1 MSHAPPGEKGGGGYV
16 APSKGL
22 MSNPYKPGASG
33 PPGYNYPIKTTSEI
47 PKPITTPDR
56 SGPVGAT
63 GDGRWNAG
71 YDDDT
76 NEKKHWD
83 SIQNDKNR
91 NRILNKTVENY
102 NKPWLGTNA
111 EWGNFEDDTKLTTA
125 IKTGSNFL
133 MRAFYAPVDITYAK
147 FVGDPA
153 ANIYES
159 FQKAGYIAPTG
170 TEKQYVL
177 DPITNTYVDP
187 AMVIGGDAELTTF
200 TQPSPVEFGTG
211 VKTAAEI
218 GTTIY
223 YAPSIY
229 TLGKNVIVGGYKKLQ
244 NFFKPKVP
252 IKGNVVIDDLANQ
265 SVGASYKPQKY
276 VAKLDEFPD
285 GIPPEVEG
293 YTGYVVLVNR
303 HTGKEFS
310 GVTTKHP
317 NGGFVTNT
325 NTHRWTDG
333 KYYTGRYDQH
343 FSNVNPAQPLD
354 EVVVYHK
361 NMDTLISRFDEQLP
375 IKYEASTTDNSGV
388 LLHHHLDE
396 IYQNN
401 QSFVEG
407 VPIVTK
413 WKHAENRLNNVI
425 YENYIDTNSKLRIAY
440 DKAGITPES
449 NPSLFTYITRNGVPT
464 PIPKITYHGTSKIFT
479 DGLKGDKV
487 KISSPDGSQF
497 IGGTDNIEKT
507 LAYIMDTE
515 VLGTNIVQ
523 PRVYISLPI
532 PKKTFDI
539 GRNNEHLNFAIEHI
553 ANQRFNY
560 WQGKKILYWDELNEI
575 ELPYQAV
582 HNQSSE
588 WHHTSNAFWKSTY
601 GEETNIIK
609 RFRTNTL
616 DDWRTMVKEELL
628 DNTSN
633 WKLLEKEMRV
643 FKEDGIVTPNHV
655 LKDNGF
661 DSFVTVEH
669 AADPL
674 YEFKGD
680 MNIMIFEPEKNLL
693 PISTVIDDLKPQKYS
708 QFLSEQLQKPNVGY
722 GSYRT
727 IGQYM
732 HQWESRPGMRPD
744 IQMEKTGDKL
754 LLELL
759 GDAGD
764 VIDKPDT
771 PFDTDTQPSAY
782 ASFA

>member
-47 PKPITTPDR
+47 PKPITPRDR
-56 SGPVGAT
+56 SGPVGTT

-102 NKPWLGTNA
+102 NKTWLGANA

-133 MRAFYAPVDITYAK
+133 MRALYAPVDITYAK

-153 ANIYES
+153 ANIYEGL
-159 FQKAGYIAPTG
+159 QEAGYIDPTG

-177 DPITNTYVDP
+177 DPVTGMYVDP
-187 AMVIGGDAELTTF
+187 SMVIGDDAELKTFTF

-218 GTTIY
+218 GTGVY
-223 YAPSIY
+223 SVPSIY
-229 TLGKNVIVGGYKKLQ
+229 RLGKGVVVGGYKKFQ
-244 NFFKPKVP
+244 NFFKPKAP
-252 IKGNVVIDDLANQ
+252 IKGKVVIDDLANQ

-276 VAKLDEFPD
+276 TAKLDEFPD

-317 NGGFVTNT
+317 SGGFVTNT
-325 NTHRWTDG
+325 NSHRWTDG

-361 NMDTLISRFDEQLP
+361 NTDTLISRFDEQLP

-396 IYQNN
+396 VYQNN

-413 WKHAENRLNNVI
+413 WNHAESRLNNVI
-425 YENYIDTNSKLRIAY
+425 HKNYIDTNSKLRIAY

-449 NPSLFTYITRNGVPT
+449 NPSLFTFITRNGVPT
-464 PIPKITYHGTSKIFT
+464 PIPKITYHGTSMIFT
-479 DGLKGDKV
+479 DGLKGNKV

-515 VLGTNIVQ
+515 VLGTNTVV
-523 PRVYISLPI
+523 PRVYISLPV

-539 GRNNEHLNFAIEHI
+539 GRNNEHLEFAINHI
-553 ANQRFNY
+553 ANQRYNH
-560 WQGKKILYWDELNEI
+560 WQGNKVLKWDELDDVA
-575 ELPYQAV
+575 LPY
-582 HNQSSE
+582 SSE
-588 WHHTSNAFWKSTY
+588 INVIPPHIAKEMRVMTV
-601 GEETNIIK
+601 
-609 RFRTNTL
+609 
-616 DDWRTMVKEELL
+616 DDWKKMVKRELL
-628 DNTSN
+628 DDSSN

-643 FKEDGIVTPNHV
+643 FKEDGTVTPNHV
-655 LKDNGF
+655 IKDNGF

-674 YEFKGD
+674 WEFKGD
-680 MNIMIFEPEKNLL
+680 MNIMIFEPEKNLI

-708 QFLSEQLQKPNVGY
+708 QFLSQQLQKPNVGY

-732 HQWESRPGMRPD
+732 HEWQVRPGMRPD

-771 PFDTDTQPSAY
+771 PFDTDIQSSAY
-782 ASFA
+782 ANFA